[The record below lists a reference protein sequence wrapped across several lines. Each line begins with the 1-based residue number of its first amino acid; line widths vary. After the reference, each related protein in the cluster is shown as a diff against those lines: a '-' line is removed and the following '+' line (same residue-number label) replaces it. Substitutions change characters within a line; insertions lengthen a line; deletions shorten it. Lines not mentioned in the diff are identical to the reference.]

1 MCGSVVQL
9 LQRGTVSQSYSYNAY
24 GYINTDAYGIHEPFY
39 GYNGEEQDPFTGLQY
54 LRARYYA
61 PQNGGFI
68 TQDSFAGILTN
79 ALSQNRYTY
88 AENDP
93 VNGID
98 PSGHAKVSRNGAKNG
113 GSSKTN
119 TAGRLSQSSKAPAS
133 TAAGKQ
139 QSPAKKPYTAA
150 PTPPKPAPNY
160 QKPTTYSSGAAKAAQ
175 SAKTA
180 SAPSSPAAD
189 FMLQTVSDPC
199 LALREAT
206 GQWQAVPA
214 SVTQRVEAAKAHVRR
229 TCDPNAGRVSGVTR
243 SEAGWKIVD
252 GTIRMFIGGAE
263 VAAAVSVPSPLSVPT
278 AIVGAGNVA
287 YGFSDVFEGISVLT
301 GNGSINFGRDL
312 LFDGD
317 QKKWDAAGAVLD
329 ISGFALTGASTG
341 WGKAAKA
348 GMTSAPEVLRS
359 IATQLG
365 KMYLSASVASTAG
378 SYVEGAVTDVAGEN
392 WGRGAGLVTRF
403 AAGLTVYGYL
413 DALDQNWNF
422 SGVYGVEGIDPSVQ
436 SAANTGGGGTPNT
449 SAPSSSQPQGPTYVE
464 GGGHAGAKHAQAINV
479 KMADMAQSGDYAHIY
494 GNRQLTTAGLNG
506 TQRPDII
513 GIRWDG
519 TVDLIEYAS
528 PSQTSGAQIY
538 ALNNKLLN
546 IKNSNLGISI
556 KTTLYRWGTY

>member
-1 MCGSVVQL
+1 ML
-9 LQRGTVSQSYSYNAY
+9 
-24 GYINTDAYGIHEPFY
+24 IGI
-39 GYNGEEQDPFTGLQY
+39 
-54 LRARYYA
+54 
-61 PQNGGFI
+61 
-68 TQDSFAGILTN
+68 
-79 ALSQNRYTY
+79 
-88 AENDP
+88 AE
-93 VNGID
+93 
-98 PSGHAKVSRNGAKNG
+98 
-113 GSSKTN
+113 
-119 TAGRLSQSSKAPAS
+119 
-133 TAAGKQ
+133 
-139 QSPAKKPYTAA
+139 
-150 PTPPKPAPNY
+150 
-160 QKPTTYSSGAAKAAQ
+160 
-175 SAKTA
+175 
-180 SAPSSPAAD
+180 
-189 FMLQTVSDPC
+189 
-199 LALREAT
+199 
-206 GQWQAVPA
+206 
-214 SVTQRVEAAKAHVRR
+214 
-229 TCDPNAGRVSGVTR
+229 
-243 SEAGWKIVD
+243 
-252 GTIRMFIGGAE
+252 IG
-263 VAAAVSVPSPLSVPT
+263 AAVSVPSPLSVPT

-287 YGFSDVFEGISVLT
+287 YGFSDAFEGLSVLT
-301 GNGSINFGRDL
+301 GNGSINPGRDL

-317 QKKWDAAGAVLD
+317 QKKWDAAGTVLD
-329 ISGFALTGASTG
+329 ISGFVLTGTSLG
-341 WGKAAKA
+341 WGNALSE
-348 GMTSAPEVLRS
+348 GVTGAPEVFRS
-359 IATQLG
+359 VLTQLG
-365 KMYLSASVASTAG
+365 KMYLSASVGGVAG
-378 SYVEGAVTDVAGEN
+378 SYVEGAITSVAGED
-392 WGRGAGLVTRF
+392 WGRAAGLVTRF